1 MEPRESLNQ
10 ACAEQKESSR
20 PHTRRLRNGL
30 SVARE
35 VRNESELNITQHY
48 HSSGDEQISL
58 LAPKQL
64 SLKAFW
70 LIFEE
75 WIAYVMRVFAWAS
88 FETKPAQPLSPSSY

>member
-10 ACAEQKESSR
+10 ACAEQKESSQ

-48 HSSGDEQISL
+48 HSSGDERISL
-58 LAPKQL
+58 YANNTSEGMLLANC
-64 SLKAFW
+64 LKNG
-70 LIFEE
+70 
-75 WIAYVMRVFAWAS
+75 
-88 FETKPAQPLSPSSY
+88 